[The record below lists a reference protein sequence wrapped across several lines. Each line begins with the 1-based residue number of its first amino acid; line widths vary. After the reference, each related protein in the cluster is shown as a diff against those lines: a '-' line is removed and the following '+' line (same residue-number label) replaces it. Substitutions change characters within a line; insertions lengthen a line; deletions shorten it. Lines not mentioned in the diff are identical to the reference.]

1 MINRTVNKQKAKRIL
16 NENGNLSGMIGME
29 ILYGMISKI
38 TEIIL
43 AVAVIYVV
51 GAVMGILIAPFAWM
65 GIVGA
70 VLAALIIVPLGYF
83 VMIVALGAITG
94 PFEVA
99 HNRYYLYLKK
109 NGIRAKAISIF
120 DSFDFFVQFA
130 LVTGTRMVTIM
141 WVPLLEAVFVL
152 AITIFIAAVTK
163 SLVAAVVLA
172 VLGGIAVL
180 GVAIARACQLW
191 PMAYIQADHP
201 QLNAEQV
208 LERCCEM
215 TNGHEWELFVFELS
229 YIGWDILNAFTF
241 GIVGVLYATPYR
253 SMARAL
259 IYEELKGRP
268 IALDDIKASTDGNGM
283 TIAIDPKKLFGI
295 NKKEI
300 FGIPARPVSIP
311 NPTAA
316 PAIFGVSGM
325 YAGSTF
331 PLTPNQPV
339 VLGRDGA
346 FSQIVF
352 SQGAQKISRRHCE
365 VMFNSQTQQY
375 RVTDFS
381 SNGTYVN
388 GKRLPANAP
397 IKLARGTEVSLGDN
411 NNVIKLV

>member
-1 MINRTVNKQKAKRIL
+1 MINRTINKQKAKRIL
-16 NENGNLSGMIGME
+16 NENGNLSGMISME
-29 ILYGMISKI
+29 ILYAMISKI
-38 TEIIL
+38 TETIL
-43 AVAVIYVV
+43 AMAIIYVV
-51 GAVMGILIAPFAWM
+51 AAAMGALTALFALM

-70 VLAALIIVPLGYF
+70 VFTALIIAPLGYF
-83 VMIVALGAITG
+83 ITIVALGAIAG

-141 WVPLLEAVFVL
+141 WVPLLEAVLVL

-163 SLVAAVVLA
+163 SVVVAVVLA
-172 VLGGIAVL
+172 VFGGIAVL

-215 TNGHEWELFVFELS
+215 TSGHKWELFVFELS
-229 YIGWDILNAFTF
+229 YIGWHILNVFTL
-241 GIVGVLYATPYR
+241 GIAGILYVTPYR

-259 IYEELKGRP
+259 IYEELKGCP

-283 TIAIDPKKLFGI
+283 TIAIDSKKLFRV
-295 NKKEI
+295 NKNEI
-300 FGIPARPVSIP
+300 FGRPEKTVSDPIM
-311 NPTAA
+311 A
-316 PAIFGVSGM
+316 PAILGVSGM

-346 FSQIVF
+346 VAQIVF

-411 NNVIKLV
+411 NNVIKLI